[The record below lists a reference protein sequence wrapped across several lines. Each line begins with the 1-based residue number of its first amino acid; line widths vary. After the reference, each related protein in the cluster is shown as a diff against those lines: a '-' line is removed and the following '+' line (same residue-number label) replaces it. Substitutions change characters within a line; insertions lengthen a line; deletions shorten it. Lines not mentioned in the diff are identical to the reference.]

1 MVKKLSLAAAILA
14 MVGGLF
20 ASPCHAV
27 MYRFVV
33 PDVRHMPPAQAER
46 TLKDKGYEVKIVE
59 IPAENIT
66 QVGKV
71 MKQDPVGEYI
81 IVYDKWK
88 WPITLSVATKGS
100 FVPDTLAM
108 TEAAAVDAVKKAGFT
123 PKVEYYPEE
132 IGGMVGKVKKSVPAP
147 HLGLAPGGTV
157 TLQVGKPGYAMP
169 NLIGQFSQGA
179 KQTIDQISSIKSL
192 SLKSSVSQGKTTLVQ
207 QDDQKIYERS
217 PAPGTVL
224 TVGSE
229 IKLSAYR
236 YVAPV
241 PLPPRPNPMSIMPN
255 VIGKTEQEAVALL
268 AKANLK
274 VSSKYISAPPQN
286 QGRVTAQSVPTG
298 SRTAGPVVLTVGR
311 K

>member
-1 MVKKLSLAAAILA
+1 MIEKLSLAAAVLA
-14 MVGGLF
+14 MVAGLF

-33 PDVRHMPPAQAER
+33 PDVRNMPPAQAEK

-59 IPAENIT
+59 IPAANIT

-81 IVYDKWK
+81 IIYDKWR

-100 FVPDTLAM
+100 FVPNTLAM
-108 TEAAAVDAVKKAGFT
+108 TEAAAVDAVKKAGYT
-123 PKVEYYPEE
+123 PKVEYYPEQ
-132 IGGMVGKVKKSVPAP
+132 IGGMVGKVKGSVPAP

-169 NLIGQFSQGA
+169 SLVGQYSQGA
-179 KQTIDQISSIKSL
+179 KQTIDQLNSIKSL
-192 SLKSSVSQGKTTLVQ
+192 KLKSTITQSKTTTAQ
-207 QDDQKIYERS
+207 QDDQKIYEQS

-229 IKLSAYR
+229 IKLYAYQ
-236 YVAPV
+236 YVPPPPPKPV
-241 PLPPRPNPMSIMPN
+241 VNAMALMPPLVGRS
-255 VIGKTEQEAVALL
+255 EQEATAFL
-268 AKANLK
+268 AKAGLK
-274 VSSKYISAPPQN
+274 VSVKYIPASQQD
-286 QGRVTAQSVPTG
+286 QGRVTAQSVRAGT
-298 SRTAGPVVLTVGR
+298 RTAGPVVLTVGR